1 MNKGLIKPVSLPPAQ
16 PYAVSIRTVIVPMV
30 VMTTIVAMSII
41 VTMVIMPIIIGFL
54 SDPGLLGFKRLNRAG
69 ERCSIRA
76 GD

>member
-16 PYAVSIRTVIVPMV
+16 AYAVSIRTVIVPMV

-54 SDPGLLGFKRLNRAG
+54 TDPGLFGFKRMNCAS
-69 ERCSIRA
+69 ERRSIRA